1 MIIQELLALVGATK
15 NSKGEITTRRG
26 KRFILTE
33 FKNSDLG
40 IYIKNNTDY
49 VNSLDLGGVVTTGLS
64 SKIAS
69 LWLAKE
75 GITLKKITVRKKGK
89 NNFSRKYMI
98 K

>member
-1 MIIQELLALVGATK
+1 LTLVGATK
-15 NSKGEITTRRG
+15 NPEGVITHRRG

-40 IYIKNNTDY
+40 IYIKNNIDY
-49 VNSLDLGGVVTTGLS
+49 VNSLGLGGVVTTGLS
-64 SKIAS
+64 SKIVS

-75 GITLKKITVRKKGK
+75 GIILKKITVRKKGK
-89 NNFSRKYMI
+89 NKFSRKYMI